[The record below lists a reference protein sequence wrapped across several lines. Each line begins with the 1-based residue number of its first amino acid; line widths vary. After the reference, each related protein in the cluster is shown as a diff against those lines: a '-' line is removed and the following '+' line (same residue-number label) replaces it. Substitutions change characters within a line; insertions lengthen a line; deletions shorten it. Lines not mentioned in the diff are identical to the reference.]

1 VFQGPKLRPPMRLLP
16 SSALRRA
23 NPLRAAFTLVEL
35 LAVIA
40 IISILMAFLLP
51 KIPEVMDATKVT
63 ACKKNLSEI
72 HKMIGVYEMKYNRLP
87 NKPGV
92 RFFGSLYSRGAFEQ
106 TKTSAMKLTC
116 PGVDVGSLYGI
127 ADLEPEEWF
136 ADLESVDGSY
146 SSYAGRDTEQFPLK
160 RMSGKEPLVADDND
174 DGEGNH
180 MTTTNVLYGDGAV
193 NTFELFLERENGN
206 VDPEEEYIIVGPD
219 SNIEDLQKFS
229 LD

>member
-1 VFQGPKLRPPMRLLP
+1 MRLLS
-16 SSALRRA
+16 SSALRRVR
-23 NPLRAAFTLVEL
+23 PLRAAFTLVEL

-51 KIPEVMDATKVT
+51 KIPEMIDAAKVT
-63 ACKKNLSEI
+63 ACKKNLQEI
-72 HKMIGVYEMKYNRLP
+72 YKGIGIYEIKYNRLP

-92 RFFGSLYSRGAFEQ
+92 RFFSTLISRGALEN

-116 PGVDVGSLYGI
+116 PAPDIGSLAGI
-127 ADLEPEEWF
+127 SDIEPELWF
-136 ADLESVDGSY
+136 ADAEAIDGTF
-146 SSYAGRDTEQFPLK
+146 SSYAGRDTDQYPLK
-160 RMSGKEPLVADDND
+160 RMTGKEPLVADDND
-174 DGEGNH
+174 DGVGNH

-193 NTFELFLERENGN
+193 NTFELALEIENGN
-206 VDPEEEYIIVGPD
+206 VDPEAEFIIVGPD